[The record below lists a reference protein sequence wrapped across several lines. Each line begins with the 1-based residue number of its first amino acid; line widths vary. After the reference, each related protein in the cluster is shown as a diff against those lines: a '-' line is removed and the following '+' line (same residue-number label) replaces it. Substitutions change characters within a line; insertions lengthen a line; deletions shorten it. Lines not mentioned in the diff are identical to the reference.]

1 MYDDKTLM
9 ISRRMEK
16 NISLSLYLYTL
27 TQQLNIHTGY
37 SDRAA
42 ALLQCCC
49 VPAGGRAASYRVSEN
64 IGHFVTTTSVSDT
77 DTARWALLTTT
88 GRHLLIF
95 SARPSSAPLPE
106 KMLTVSGVSSAQRRH
121 RAAVMAGAAPALVGS
136 WSATSYGVAQHC
148 THCTVHTRHPAP
160 RYTLHRPRPRRGY
173 AANNG

>member
-1 MYDDKTLM
+1 MILIKLLM
-9 ISRRMEK
+9 RNRRMEK
-16 NISLSLYLYTL
+16 KISILYT
-27 TQQLNIHTGY
+27 TAEHTD

-42 ALLQCCC
+42 ALVRRCC

-106 KMLTVSGVSSAQRRH
+106 KMLTVSGISWAQRRH
-121 RAAVMAGAAPALVGS
+121 RAADMAGCGGS
-136 WSATSYGVAQHC
+136 SSSAGQLACY
-148 THCTVHTRHPAP
+148 
-160 RYTLHRPRPRRGY
+160 
-173 AANNG
+173 